1 MCNGSEETVGNCT
14 KKRGEEQNDNAERGL
29 ETCWVRSIVSVGE
42 ISIVEGGGHLTGVLN
57 GGTARNLRPRPS
69 TVLDGSISF
78 IGGPEPFSGPEGA
91 LI

>member
-42 ISIVEGGGHLTGVLN
+42 ISIVGGEG
-57 GGTARNLRPRPS
+57 
-69 TVLDGSISF
+69 ISQEF
-78 IGGPEPFSGPEGA
+78 
-91 LI
+91 